1 MQDLPE
7 SGEKHLTCGQI
18 FIQNSELKV
27 RTLKTQSREDN

>member
-7 SGEKHLTCGQI
+7 SGEKHLAYDQI
-18 FIQNSELKV
+18 FIQNSELNV